1 MFATR
6 TQPLRQR
13 RHLLFGAFAAGALLA
28 AAASEAPAK
37 EAVVTEAAKPAAIEI
52 HNFQFQPKTL
62 TVTAGTTVTWTND
75 DTTPH
80 TVTETNRAFHS
91 AALDTKDTFSYT
103 FAAPGQYVYRCTFH
117 PMMVG
122 RIVVKPAGKS
132 S

>member
-6 TQPLRQR
+6 TQPPRRR

-37 EAVVTEAAKPAAIEI
+37 EAVVKEAANSAAIEI
-52 HNFQFQPKTL
+52 HNFQFQPQTL
-62 TVTAGTTVTWTND
+62 SVTAGTTVTWTND

>member
-1 MFATR
+1 MLRTR
-6 TQPLRQR
+6 LPAPRHR
-13 RHLLFGAFAAGALLA
+13 RVLLVAAFAAGVLVAGA
-28 AAASEAPAK
+28 AATRAASGPAS
-37 EAVVTEAAKPAAIEI
+37 VEI
-52 HNFQFQPKTL
+52 HNFQFVPATL

-80 TVTETNRAFHS
+80 TVTEQNRLFHS
-91 AALDTKDTFSYT
+91 AGLDTKDTFSYKFT
-103 FAAPGQYVYRCTFH
+103 TPGEFVYRCTFH